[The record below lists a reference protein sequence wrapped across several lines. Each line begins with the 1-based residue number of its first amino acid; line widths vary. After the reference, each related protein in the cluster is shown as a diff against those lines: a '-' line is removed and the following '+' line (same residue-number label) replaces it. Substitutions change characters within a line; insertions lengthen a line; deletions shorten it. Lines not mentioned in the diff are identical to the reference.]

1 MAILETIEAVLKP
14 WSDWYSHSKATQAGV
29 EYLHVGALL
38 VGGGFALASD
48 RAALRASRSDIGQ
61 RKHVLHDLSTIH
73 RSVVTA
79 LCVSVVSGLLMLA
92 SDAGTFLVSPVFWT
106 KMALVILL
114 LANGYLVMRT
124 EQRLNAD
131 SRPDNPAWQRL
142 TFGAIASMTL
152 WLVTTLAGVILLN
165 S

>member
-14 WSDWYSHSKATQAGV
+14 WSDWYSHSKTAQAGI
-29 EYLHVGALL
+29 EYLHVGGLL

-48 RAALRASRSDIGQ
+48 RAALRALAADLEQ
-61 RKHVLHDLSTIH
+61 RKHVLKDLSSIH
-73 RSVVTA
+73 RPVVMA
-79 LCVSVVSGLLMLA
+79 LTVSVISGLLMLA

-106 KMALVILL
+106 KMTLVILL
-114 LANGYLVMRT
+114 LSNGYLVMRT

-131 SRPDNPAWQRL
+131 PSPGNHAWPRL
-142 TFGAIASMTL
+142 RFGAIASITL
-152 WLVTTLAGVILLN
+152 WLGTTLAGVILLN